1 MILAVHCGERGRQV
15 REFDRLEVVD
25 LNRQRG
31 FGNAA
36 PPWRSRL
43 MVPSS
48 NPACSPKNVAE
59 DAPCL
64 SLIDFMLSAMEIA
77 PAMSAAPPFPIEAL
91 PPVMRAAVEALEQHV
106 QAPRSLCA
114 HSVLSAAMLVCQ
126 GLADIK
132 VEGLPAPVPLSLFML
147 AIAVSGERKSAC
159 DTLALRAVADEEA
172 RLRLEHVEEDR
183 RFKASWAAFEAEKK
197 KIERDTKIDR
207 AERESRL
214 LALRE
219 PVSPVTPIIR
229 AEEPNLEGLIN
240 LLRVGRASVGI
251 FTSEAGQFLGG
262 HGMGPEARTRT
273 VTGLSKLWDN
283 GSAQRVRAADAQ
295 TFVGRRVGISL
306 AAQPRVASTFIG
318 DELANDQGIVGRFLV
333 MMPESTIGFRVFRA
347 TNPSADA
354 RLLKFQDQCRRCLD
368 VGLPIRE
375 GARNELAPP
384 VLDLSPD
391 AWTLFR
397 QFGQS
402 IEDENGPGKAW
413 RPVSSAAGKIAENV
427 ARIAGIL
434 TLFEQPETARP
445 SRMTGISRS
454 LEIKVSVETMAAAC
468 AIGTFYLRE
477 ALRLTGHAILDPEI
491 RAQNDL
497 VDWLVEKVKPGN
509 LTAPS
514 LIQKLTHSHLR
525 TDAATLRRRLDALVS
540 FGRIEPAGKQEIDGK
555 TYRETYR
562 VMGEA

>member
-1 MILAVHCGERGRQV
+1 MPV
-15 REFDRLEVVD
+15 
-25 LNRQRG
+25 
-31 FGNAA
+31 NAA
-36 PPWRSRL
+36 EALSRVRRVSV
-43 MVPSS
+43 MPMPDR
-48 NPACSPKNVAE
+48 PARGPNGIPVIERDRVKV
-59 DAPCL
+59 
-64 SLIDFMLSAMEIA
+64 A
-77 PAMSAAPPFPIEAL
+77 PAMSAATPFPIEAL
-91 PPVMRAAVEALEQHV
+91 PSVMRGAVEALEEHV

-114 HSVLSAAMLVCQ
+114 HSVLSAAMLMCQ
-126 GLADIK
+126 GLADVK
-132 VEGLPAPVPLSLFML
+132 VDSLPAPVPLSLFML

-172 RLRLEHVEEDR
+172 RLRLEHAEDDR
-183 RFKASWAAFEAEKK
+183 RFKAAWAAFEAEKK

-219 PVSPVTPIIR
+219 PVPPVTPIIR

-283 GSAQRVRAADAQ
+283 GSAQRVRAAEAQ

-306 AAQPRVASTFIG
+306 AAQPRVASSFIG

-333 MMPESTIGFRVFRA
+333 MMPDSTIGSRVFRA
-347 TNPSADA
+347 TNPSVDA
-354 RLLKFQDQCRRCLD
+354 RLLKFQDQCRRCLAA
-368 VGLPIRE
+368 GLPIRE
-375 GARNELAPP
+375 GTRNELAPP
-384 VLDLSPD
+384 VLKLSPD
-391 AWTLFR
+391 AWTLFQ
-397 QFGQS
+397 QFGQAV
-402 IEDENGPGKAW
+402 EDENAPGKRW

-434 TLFEQPETARP
+434 TLFEQPDAARP
-445 SRMTGISRS
+445 SRIAGPASS
-454 LEIKVSVETMAAAC
+454 LDITVSDETMAAAS
-468 AIGTFYLRE
+468 AIGLFYLTE
-477 ALRLTGHAILDPEI
+477 ALRLTGHAILDPETS
-491 RAQNDL
+491 AQNEL
-497 VDWLVEKVKPGN
+497 ADWLVEKVKPGN

-514 LIQKLTHSHLR
+514 LIQKLTHNHLR

-540 FGRIEPAGKQEIDGK
+540 FGQIEPAGKQQIDGK

-562 VMGEA
+562 VTGEAA

>member
-1 MILAVHCGERGRQV
+1 MPVTAAEALGRIHRETFVPRGDKTAGRGPYAFPVER
-15 REFDRLEVVD
+15 DRL
-25 LNRQRG
+25 
-31 FGNAA
+31 
-36 PPWRSRL
+36 
-43 MVPSS
+43 
-48 NPACSPKNVAE
+48 
-59 DAPCL
+59 
-64 SLIDFMLSAMEIA
+64 EIA
-77 PAMSAAPPFPIEAL
+77 PALSAAPPFPIEAL
-91 PPVMRAAVEALEQHV
+91 PPLMRGAVEALEQHV

-114 HSVLSAAMLVCQ
+114 HSVLSSAMLVSQ

-132 VEGLPAPVPLSLFML
+132 VEGLPAAVPLSLFML

-159 DTLALRAVADEEA
+159 DTLALRAVAEEEA
-172 RLRLEHVEEDR
+172 RLRIEYEEEER
-183 RFKASWAAFEAEKK
+183 RFKAAWAAYEAEKK
-197 KIERDTKIDR
+197 SYERNNKLDR
-207 AERESRL
+207 AARETAL

-219 PVSPVTPIIR
+219 PTPPVTPIIR

-240 LLRVGRASVGI
+240 LLRRGRASVGI
-251 FTSEAGQFLGG
+251 FTSEGGSFLNG

-283 GSAQRVRAADAQ
+283 GSAQRVRVAEAQ
-295 TFVGRRVGISL
+295 NFVGRRVGISL

-347 TNPSADA
+347 TNPSTDP
-354 RLLKFQDQCRRCLD
+354 RLMRFQDQCRRCLD

-375 GARNELAPP
+375 GTKNELAPP
-384 VLDLSPD
+384 VLELDPD

-402 IEDENGPGKAW
+402 IEDANRPGGMW
-413 RPVSSAAGKIAENV
+413 RPVSSAAGKITENV

-434 TLFEQPETARP
+434 TLFENPEAARP
-445 SRMTGISRS
+445 SRANGASRS
-454 LEIKVSVETMAAAC
+454 LDVRVSAETMAAAC
-468 AIGTFYLRE
+468 AIGTFYLQE
-477 ALRLTGHAILDPEI
+477 ALRLTGHAILDPET

-497 VDWLVEKVKPGN
+497 ADWLAEKVKPGN

-514 LIQKLTHSHLR
+514 LIQKLAVSHLR
-525 TDAATLRRRLDALVS
+525 TDAATLRRRLEALVT
-540 FGRIEPAGKQEIDGK
+540 FGRIEPAGRQEIDGK

-562 VMGEA
+562 VMGEVA

>member
-1 MILAVHCGERGRQV
+1 MSMNATAEALGRIRRESFAGRGDRGTGRPNGSISLER
-15 REFDRLEVVD
+15 DRL
-25 LNRQRG
+25 
-31 FGNAA
+31 
-36 PPWRSRL
+36 
-43 MVPSS
+43 
-48 NPACSPKNVAE
+48 
-59 DAPCL
+59 
-64 SLIDFMLSAMEIA
+64 EIA
-77 PAMSAAPPFPIEAL
+77 PALSAAPPFPIEAL
-91 PPVMRAAVEALEQHV
+91 PPLMRAAVEALEDHV

-126 GLADIK
+126 GLADVK

-172 RLRLEHVEEDR
+172 RLRLEHAEEDR
-183 RFKASWAAFEAEKK
+183 RFKAAWAAFEAEKK

-207 AERESRL
+207 AERETRL
-214 LALRE
+214 FALRE
-219 PVSPVTPIIR
+219 PVAPVTPIIR

-240 LLRVGRASVGI
+240 LLRCGRASVGI

-306 AAQPRVASTFIG
+306 AAQPRVASTFVG

-333 MMPESTIGFRVFRA
+333 MFPESKIGFRVFRA
-347 TNPSADA
+347 TNPSEDR
-354 RLLKFQDQCRRCLD
+354 RLVAFQDQCRRCLD
-368 VGLPIRE
+368 VGLPIRD
-375 GARNELAPP
+375 GTRNELAPP

-434 TLFEQPETARP
+434 TLFETPDVARP
-445 SRMTGISRS
+445 SRAGGPGRS
-454 LEIKVSVETMAAAC
+454 LDATISVETMAAAC

-477 ALRLTGHAILDPEI
+477 ALRITGHAILDPET

-497 VDWLVEKVKPGN
+497 AEWLADPKAWGVGKLISP
-509 LTAPS
+509 T
-514 LIQKLTHSHLR
+514 LIQQFAPKHLR
-525 TDAATLRRRLDALVS
+525 GDAGTIHRRVETLVR
-540 FGRIEPAGKQEIDGK
+540 FGWLEPAGKQEIGGK
-555 TYRETYR
+555 RFKETYR
-562 VMGEA
+562 VIGEAGQP